1 MQIFKASE
9 AVFKPFRWFKRILCQ
24 YQTNVMTHSAE
35 SARLEAVQNF
45 LQLDYDKK
53 QEFQDIVDMAA
64 ELCNTPV
71 ALITLLDKDVNWVK
85 AKSGIDVN
93 AMPRE
98 TSFCQYT
105 IQHDDVT
112 IIPDTM
118 LDARFTNNPLV
129 YEAPHVRFYAG
140 APLTI
145 KSGLRLGSLC
155 LFHATPHEINPTQQK
170 VLSILARQVTFL
182 MELELSHLVLQQY
195 VSEVESQN
203 ESLKSIAHIQ
213 SHDIRQPLT
222 SIMGLINT
230 IKDDGYVA
238 DKARLQMIEEAAI
251 VLDNKIHDIVEHT
264 QSKSN

>member
-1 MQIFKASE
+1 MI
-9 AVFKPFRWFKRILCQ
+9 
-24 YQTNVMTHSAE
+24 HSTE
-35 SARLEAVQNF
+35 STRLEAVQNF
-45 LQLDYDKK
+45 LQLEYDKK

-64 ELCNTPV
+64 ELCHTPV

-85 AKSGIDVN
+85 AKSGIDVH

-105 IQHDDVT
+105 IQDDAVT

-118 LDARFTNNPLV
+118 QDARFTNNPLV
-129 YEAPHVRFYAG
+129 HEAPHVRFYAG

-155 LFHATPHEINPTQQK
+155 LFHATPHDITPTQQK

-195 VSEVESQN
+195 VTEVELQN
-203 ESLKSIAHIQ
+203 ESLKNIAHIQ

-251 VLDNKIHDIVEHT
+251 ALDNKIHDIVEQT
-264 QSKSN
+264 ESKSKT